1 MKTKLVMAT
10 VLSLSLNVG
19 LVSSAHALGIT
30 QTVVAITVLP
40 TETVLALTFGVK
52 KEVMIKAKNDAI
64 YYGQT
69 KQVSPF
75 LRSFLNEL
83 RTTKAEAV
91 QYSDDEIIAGI
102 AGLDAE

>member
-1 MKTKLVMAT
+1 MKTKLAMAS

-19 LVSSAHALGIT
+19 LISSAHALGLT

-52 KEVMIKAKNDAI
+52 KEVVVEAKKHAV
-64 YYGQT
+64 YYGQS

-83 RTTKAEAV
+83 RGSKAEAV
-91 QYSDDEIIAGI
+91 QYSDEQIISGI
-102 AGLDAE
+102 AGLDVE